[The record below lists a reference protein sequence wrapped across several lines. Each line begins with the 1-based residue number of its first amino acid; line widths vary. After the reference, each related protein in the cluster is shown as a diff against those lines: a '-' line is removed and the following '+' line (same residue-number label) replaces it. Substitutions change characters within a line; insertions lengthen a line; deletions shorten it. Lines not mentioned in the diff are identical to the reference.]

1 MHTGK
6 EPAMPK
12 KILVVD
18 DEPNIVKMI
27 CSRLAANNYEFI
39 AAYDGVGAVEKAHK
53 EKPDLII
60 LDIKMP
66 AGTGVSVYENLRN
79 SADTAIIPVIFITA
93 YLEKDIKKKILA
105 MGAKD
110 FITKPFK
117 ADVML
122 TKIKE
127 ALEKQDIAGESHEDD
142 IIG

>member
-1 MHTGK
+1 MS
-6 EPAMPK
+6 K

-27 CSRLAANNYEFI
+27 YSRLAANNYEVI
-39 AAYDGVGAVEKAHK
+39 AAYDGITAVAKAHK

-66 AGTGVSVYENLRN
+66 AGTGISVYENLSN
-79 SADTAIIPVIFITA
+79 SADTAMIPVIFITA
-93 YLEKDIKKKILA
+93 YPDEDIKKKVLD
-105 MGAKD
+105 MGAND
-110 FITKPFK
+110 FVAKPFK

-122 TKIKE
+122 SRVKG
-127 ALEKQDIAGESHEDD
+127 ALERQDITGESRSDD

>member
-1 MHTGK
+1 
-6 EPAMPK
+6 MPK

-27 CSRLAANNYEFI
+27 CSRLTANNYEVTV
-39 AAYDGVGAVEKAHK
+39 AYDGTTAVEKAHK

-66 AGTGVSVYENLRN
+66 AGTGISVYENLSN
-79 SADTAIIPVIFITA
+79 SADTAMIPVIFITA
-93 YLEKDIKKKILA
+93 YPDEDIKKKVLE
-105 MGAKD
+105 MGAND
-110 FITKPFK
+110 FVAKPFK

-122 TKIKE
+122 SRVKG
-127 ALEKQDIAGESHEDD
+127 ALERQDITGESRSDD

>member
-1 MHTGK
+1 
-6 EPAMPK
+6 MPK

-27 CSRLAANNYEFI
+27 CSRLAANNYEVI
-39 AAYDGVGAVEKAHK
+39 AAYDGVQAVEKAHK

-66 AGTGVSVYENLRN
+66 AGTGVNVYEYLKK

-93 YLEKDIKKKILA
+93 YPEKDIKKKVLA

-122 TKIKE
+122 TKVKE
-127 ALEKQDIAGESHEDD
+127 ALEKQDITGESHLDD

>member
-1 MHTGK
+1 
-6 EPAMPK
+6 MPK

-27 CSRLAANNYEFI
+27 CSRLAANNYEVI
-39 AAYDGVGAVEKAHK
+39 AAYDGVGAVETAHK

-79 SADTAIIPVIFITA
+79 SANTAIIPVIFITA
-93 YLEKDIKKKILA
+93 YPDKDIKKKVLE
-105 MGAKD
+105 MGAND
-110 FITKPFK
+110 FIAKPFK

-122 TKIKE
+122 TKVKE
-127 ALEKQDIAGESHEDD
+127 ALERQDITGENHGED